1 MGAPFPI
8 DEQLTAIAIAYKNRR
23 FIADDVLP
31 RVPVSK
37 EEFKYRK
44 YALVDGFTIPDTK
57 VGRTSRPNELEFG
70 FTEATES
77 TVDYALEDPI
87 PMADVM
93 NAPVGFNPQGHATEM
108 LTNLI
113 QLDREKRAGDLVF
126 ASGTYASANK
136 TTLSGTSQW
145 SDFTNSN
152 PITAIMNAFD
162 SMVMRPNIGV
172 IGRPVYTKLATHP
185 AIVKAVHGNSGDSGV
200 ATAQQ
205 IASLLE
211 LDALYVGESWYN
223 SAKPGQSASLA
234 RLWGKHAAFI
244 YRDSLANTR
253 SGTTFGFTAQ
263 FGDRIASQWEDR
275 NIGARGGMRVRT
287 GESVKELVTANDLGY
302 LFIDAVA

>member
-1 MGAPFPI
+1 MPAPFTI
-8 DEQLTAIAIAYKNRR
+8 DEQLTAIAIGYKNKR

-44 YALVDGFTIPDTK
+44 YALADGFTIPDTK
-57 VGRTSRPNELEFG
+57 VGRTGRPNELEFG
-70 FTEATES
+70 FTEETAS

-87 PMADVM
+87 PMADMM
-93 NAPVGFNPQGHATEM
+93 NAPEGYDPAGHATEM

-113 QLDREKRAGDLVF
+113 MLDREKRAADLVL
-126 ASGTYASANK
+126 ASGTYASSNR

-145 SDFTNSN
+145 SDTTSN
-152 PITAIMNAFD
+152 PLTAIMTALD
-162 SMVMRPNIGV
+162 SVVMRPNIAV
-172 IGRPVYTKLATHP
+172 WGRAVFTKVATHP
-185 AIVKAVHGNSGDSGV
+185 AIVKAVHGNAGDSGV

-205 IASLLE
+205 IANLLE
-211 LDALYVGESWYN
+211 LEALYVGESWYN
-223 SAKPGQSASLA
+223 SAKRGQTASMA

-263 FGDRIASQWEDR
+263 FGDRVAGKWEDK
-275 NIGARGGMRVRT
+275 NIGMRGGFRVRT
-287 GESVKELVTANDLGY
+287 GESVKEVVTANDLGY

>member
-1 MGAPFPI
+1 MPAPFPI
-8 DEQLTAIAIAYKNRR
+8 DEQLTAIAIGYKNKR

-44 YALVDGFTIPDTK
+44 YALADGFTIPDTK
-57 VGRTSRPNELEFG
+57 VGRTGRPNELEFG
-70 FTEATES
+70 FTEETAS

-87 PMADVM
+87 PMADMM
-93 NAPVGFNPQGHATEM
+93 NAPEGYDPAGHATEM

-113 QLDREKRAGDLVF
+113 MLDREKRAADLVL
-126 ASGTYASANK
+126 ASGTYASSNR

-145 SDFTNSN
+145 SDTTSN
-152 PITAIMNAFD
+152 PLTAIMTALD
-162 SMVMRPNIGV
+162 SVVMRPNIAV
-172 IGRPVYTKLATHP
+172 WGRAVFTKVATHP
-185 AIVKAVHGNSGDSGV
+185 AIVKAVHGNAGDSGV

-205 IASLLE
+205 IANLLE
-211 LDALYVGESWYN
+211 LEALYVGESWYN
-223 SAKPGQSASLA
+223 SAKRGQTASMA

-263 FGDRIASQWEDR
+263 FGDRVAGKWEDK
-275 NIGARGGMRVRT
+275 NIGMRGGFRVRT
-287 GESVKELVTANDLGY
+287 GESVKEVVTANDLGY